1 MFQAMLQMTGKHY
14 LSDAATSG
22 KVYKVIGIWL
32 TKQLMA
38 WFGYSNDIYE
48 IFQLKKPN
56 KINPIQFF
64 GRRMHHSIH
73 KKRARGNSGQG

>member
-48 IFQLKKPN
+48 IFQ
-56 KINPIQFF
+56 
-64 GRRMHHSIH
+64 
-73 KKRARGNSGQG
+73 